1 MAQKGMMRM
10 GVTNANKS
18 INVDKIEC
26 GGTFTVTLSLTAEPD
41 LMSNPTDI
49 VLILDR
55 SGSMTGT
62 PLASLKN
69 GAKKFVDIIAE
80 ATGGAQ
86 SGQIGFGSRIGIVSF
101 STTATQNTQM
111 ITSVSQL
118 KTAIDGLTAGG
129 RTNHADA
136 FTKAAQLL
144 TPHSGNARVLVMF
157 TDGVTTAGTNPS
169 PVAAGI
175 RADGSIIYVIGLA
188 GNGGVDEDALED
200 WASKPPEAYVTIA
213 PTDQE
218 LEDLFEN
225 LARNLSKPGATD
237 IVIEETL
244 QDCFRIVSVS
254 TPTKGAAS
262 VIDAQSLRWTIDK
275 LGVSGSEGASLDF
288 VVQHLGGCSGTVEVN
303 SEITYDDKEGNH
315 VEFPNPVLEV
325 DCGSDVFPEPCPE
338 PVSVHIDG
346 CEDAIEFDA
355 GDLHLESLGRILQLD
370 VTLRNVC
377 PHRRVA
383 LAVILSEV
391 DEHGM
396 EHKRGLKTVTVPA
409 HTRAQC
415 RDVTVRCIK
424 FVLPEDLDVSGGS
437 TEGICDRRNFKVR
450 FIAHYID
457 HDFDCCQ
464 AVV

>member
-1 MAQKGMMRM
+1 M
-10 GVTNANKS
+10 
-18 INVDKIEC
+18 
-26 GGTFTVTLSLTAEPD
+26 
-41 LMSNPTDI
+41 
-49 VLILDR
+49 
-55 SGSMTGT
+55 
-62 PLASLKN
+62 
-69 GAKKFVDIIAE
+69 
-80 ATGGAQ
+80 
-86 SGQIGFGSRIGIVSF
+86 
-101 STTATQNTQM
+101 
-111 ITSVSQL
+111 
-118 KTAIDGLTAGG
+118 
-129 RTNHADA
+129 
-136 FTKAAQLL
+136 
-144 TPHSGNARVLVMF
+144 
-157 TDGVTTAGTNPS
+157 
-169 PVAAGI
+169 
-175 RADGSIIYVIGLA
+175 
-188 GNGGVDEDALED
+188 
-200 WASKPPEAYVTIA
+200 
-213 PTDQE
+213 
-218 LEDLFEN
+218 
-225 LARNLSKPGATD
+225 
-237 IVIEETL
+237 
-244 QDCFRIVSVS
+244 S

-288 VVQHLGGCSGTVEVN
+288 VVQHLGGCSGTVEIN

-391 DEHGM
+391 DEHGL

-409 HTRAQC
+409 HTRTQC